1 MVEVDII
8 QIIMNIKITITVKV
22 KAMIMDRVILK
33 LNLNGRIMRLNKWL
47 KVISCS
53 SA

>member
-8 QIIMNIKITITVKV
+8 QTIMNIKITIMVKV

-33 LNLNGRIMRLNKWL
+33 LNLNDLIMRLNKW
-47 KVISCS
+47 
-53 SA
+53 